1 MGHIDNVHTFA
12 EAVREMANGG
22 WFCLSVS
29 LTAVFVWYSW
39 RWIRQLRWPW
49 DRTTAAAIGLALY
62 FAGATIRSG
71 FLWAQWVA
79 INRGWDIDFLRS
91 PQIEIILALFMCI
104 AGGLISAKVF
114 ISNGHGKVISFVILT
129 ACMIIPMCVYFL
141 V

>member
-71 FLWAQWVA
+71 
-79 INRGWDIDFLRS
+79 
-91 PQIEIILALFMCI
+91 
-104 AGGLISAKVF
+104 LISAKVF